1 MHLRPFLPALGL
13 ALALAGCAALPGA
26 GCPADAQPAVNDFL
40 YFGTARPGGVVSPQE
55 WRAFLAEVVTP
66 RFPDGL
72 TAWPA
77 AGQWRAADGRITRED
92 AYVLNIVHPRDAR
105 SDEALRAIAAA
116 YRSRF
121 AQESVLHVRQGAC
134 MTLHS
139 TP

>member
-1 MHLRPFLPALGL
+1 
-13 ALALAGCAALPGA
+13 
-26 GCPADAQPAVNDFL
+26 
-40 YFGTARPGGVVSPQE
+40 
-55 WRAFLAEVVTP
+55 VTP

-77 AGQWRAADGRITRED
+77 SGQWRAAGGRITRE
-92 AYVLNIVHPRDAR
+92 ASYVLNIVHPRDAR

-121 AQESVLHVRQGAC
+121 AQDSVLQVRQPAC

>member
-1 MHLRPFLPALGL
+1 MRLPPSLL
-13 ALALAGCAALPGA
+13 ASAIVVALAGCAALPGA
-26 GCPADAQPAVNDFL
+26 GCPADAQPATNDFL
-40 YFGTARPGGVVSPQE
+40 YFGTARPGGVVSPRE
-55 WRAFLAEVVTP
+55 WRAFLAEEVTP

-77 AGQWRAADGRITRED
+77 AGQWRAADGRITREG

-105 SDEALRAIAAA
+105 SDAAVRAIAAA

-121 AQESVLHVRQGAC
+121 AQESVLRVRQPAC

>member
-1 MHLRPFLPALGL
+1 MRLPPSLLAVGL
-13 ALALAGCAALPGA
+13 ACSLAGCAALPGA
-26 GCPADAQPAVNDFL
+26 DCPADAQPAVNDFL

-55 WRAFLAEVVTP
+55 WSAFLAEVVTP

-77 AGQWRAADGRITRED
+77 AGQWRGADGRIARE
-92 AYVLNIVHPRDAR
+92 ASYVLNIVHARDAR
-105 SDEALRAIAAA
+105 SDQALREIVAA

-121 AQESVLHVRQGAC
+121 AQESVLRVRQPAC
-134 MTLHS
+134 L